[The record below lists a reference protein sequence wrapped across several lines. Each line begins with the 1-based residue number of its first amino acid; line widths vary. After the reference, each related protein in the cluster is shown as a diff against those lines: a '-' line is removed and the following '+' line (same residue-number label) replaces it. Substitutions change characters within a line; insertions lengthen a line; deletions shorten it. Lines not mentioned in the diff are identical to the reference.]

1 MLRRAAAAAVVL
13 AGSLAPVAVADDG
26 TTLGNDPGCRG
37 SLLSVTVCAS
47 DNSGSDSSG
56 GGPGTKAKP
65 AGNRGSGGSALKCTY
80 EKADPQPPAENLA
93 WDGKTPKD
101 GAIYRVWCEGGS
113 VGVTFVPTGAAGPAA
128 PAIDP
133 ELVARRAADA
143 MKLVGPKV
151 ASPRA
156 AGKYVVGMPMWM
168 WVTRSTSSYG
178 PATATAT
185 AGGVTV
191 TATAKVAA
199 IRWDMGDGTTVT
211 CHGPGTPYSADRGKS
226 PSPDCGHRYE
236 HTSAGRPDDRYQGT
250 ATATWTLEW
259 TAPAL
264 NDGGEFTRPDRPR
277 SACASVR
284 SRSSTRRP
292 GPPRPWPDHRP
303 DHGPT

>member
-13 AGSLAPVAVADDG
+13 AGSLAPAAVADDG

-47 DNSGSDSSG
+47 DNSGSGSPG

-65 AGNRGSGGSALKCTY
+65 AGNRSSGGSAPKCTY

-93 WDGKTPKD
+93 WDGKKPKD
-101 GAIYRVWCEGGS
+101 GAIYRVWCEGGR

-128 PAIDP
+128 PTIDP
-133 ELVARRAADA
+133 ELVARRAVDS
-143 MKLVGPKV
+143 MRLVGPAV
-151 ASPRA
+151 ASRRA

-199 IRWDMGDGTTVT
+199 IRWDMGDGTTIT
-211 CHGPGTPYSADRGKS
+211 CHGPGTPYTADRGKS
-226 PSPDCGHRYE
+226 SSPDCGHRYE
-236 HTSAGRPDDRYQGT
+236 RSAAGRPDGRYKGT
-250 ATATWTLEW
+250 ATTTWTVTW

-264 NDGGEFTRPDRPR
+264 NDGGEFTE
-277 SACASVR
+277 
-284 SRSSTRRP
+284 TRQTAFTAAV
-292 GPPRPWPDHRP
+292 GEVQVLN
-303 DHGPT
+303 

>member
-13 AGSLAPVAVADDG
+13 AGVLAPVAVADDG

-47 DNSGSDSSG
+47 DNNSGSGSSG
-56 GGPGTKAKP
+56 GGPGAKAKP
-65 AGNRGSGGSALKCTY
+65 AGNRGSGGSAPKCTY

-101 GAIYRVWCEGGS
+101 GAIYRVWCEGGR

-128 PAIDP
+128 PTIDP
-133 ELVARRAADA
+133 ELVARRAVDS
-143 MKLVGPKV
+143 MRLVGPKV

-178 PATATAT
+178 PATAKAT

-191 TATAKVAA
+191 TATAKVST
-199 IRWDMGDGTTVT
+199 IRWDMGDGTTIT

-226 PSPDCGHRYE
+226 TSPDCGHRYE
-236 HTSAGRPDDRYQGT
+236 RSAADQPDGRYKGT
-250 ATATWTLEW
+250 ATATWTVTW

-264 NDGGEFTRPDRPR
+264 NDGGEFTE
-277 SACASVR
+277 
-284 SRSSTRRP
+284 TRQTAFTAAV
-292 GPPRPWPDHRP
+292 GEVQVLN
-303 DHGPT
+303 

>member
-128 PAIDP
+128 PTIDP

-250 ATATWTLEW
+250 ATATWTVTW

-264 NDGGEFTRPDRPR
+264 GDCGTFTETRQT
-277 SACASVR
+277 AFSVR
-284 SRSSTRRP
+284 V
-292 GPPRPWPDHRP
+292 GEVQVLN
-303 DHGPT
+303 